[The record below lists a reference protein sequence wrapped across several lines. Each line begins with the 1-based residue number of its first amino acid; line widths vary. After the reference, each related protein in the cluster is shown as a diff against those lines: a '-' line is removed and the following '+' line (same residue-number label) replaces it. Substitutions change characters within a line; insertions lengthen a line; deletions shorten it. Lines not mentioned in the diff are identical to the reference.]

1 MRLARQSLDLSQ
13 NATAGNSVLLT
24 FSSTQSNGGLGQLA
38 VGTFQLR
45 AVPEPSTSAYL
56 TGILSLAALLACRRK
71 RHIAL
76 VTNPSQRALGR
87 RERHS
92 VLFQPNLGSVL
103 RFSGSLF
110 LRIPRRLLVRWIAQS
125 QTRGVARCACL
136 TAQFIRLWVDR

>member
-87 RERHS
+87 RKGILSYFNLIS
-92 VLFQPNLGSVL
+92 VRFYASRVHYSCEFPGGCSCVESRNL
-103 RFSGSLF
+103 
-110 LRIPRRLLVRWIAQS
+110 RRAGMEKDLLCD
-125 QTRGVARCACL
+125 QTNS
-136 TAQFIRLWVDR
+136 